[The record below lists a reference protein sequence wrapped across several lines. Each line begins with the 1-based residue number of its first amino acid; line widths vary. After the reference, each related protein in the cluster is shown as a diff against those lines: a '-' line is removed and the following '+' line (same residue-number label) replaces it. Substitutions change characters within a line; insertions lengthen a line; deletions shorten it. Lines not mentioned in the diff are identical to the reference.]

1 MGLRKV
7 KLGGDVVGLD
17 NNEKIAFVLRK
28 ASKKT
33 IAELREQGYRII
45 VLDSEFTAW

>member
-1 MGLRKV
+1 VGLRKV

-17 NNEKIAFVLRK
+17 NTEKIAFVLRG

-33 IAELREQGYRII
+33 IKRLSEEGYRII
-45 VLDSEFTAW
+45 FLDSEFKAW

>member
-1 MGLRKV
+1 VGLRKV
-7 KLGGDVVGLD
+7 KLDDDIVGLD
-17 NNEKIAFVLRK
+17 NTEKIAFVLRK

-33 IAELREQGYRII
+33 IARLREQGYRII